1 MWNFQGQAWV
11 CSRIFREVERVVKK
25 SDWVVFRPFFL
36 EVLDLSI
43 QHMMSAFR
51 FDYFPNFD
59 PIVQSS
65 FHHRFL
71 IVFICSYIF
80 SLQKYKKLKEKKY
93 TYYLFF
99 QLFQWVSKIEIMFL
113 IVNFNSSDVLDLRN
127 SMKKLKKKPFCFK
140 TWNDLF
146 HWSNKLF

>member
-1 MWNFQGQAWV
+1 MARDHTYITSAYFWTF
-11 CSRIFREVERVVKK
+11 
-25 SDWVVFRPFFL
+25 SDPPTYYVSINTVLNVSKNGHFLTPPTQSFCWRNIGMDPSVPSISL

-80 SLQKYKKLKEKKY
+80 SLQKYKREHYMK
-93 TYYLFF
+93 FF
-99 QLFQWVSKIEIMFL
+99 LSNFFSLNLDYIFNCVGIL
-113 IVNFNSSDVLDLRN
+113 IVQ
-127 SMKKLKKKPFCFK
+127 MY
-140 TWNDLF
+140 
-146 HWSNKLF
+146 

>member
-1 MWNFQGQAWV
+1 MKPKLNLKNKGQISKSNEYTDNLHISFCQGQIKNKAKHFALRHCKLYFQKIRLGSV
-11 CSRIFREVERVVKK
+11 PSI
-25 SDWVVFRPFFL
+25 SL

-71 IVFICSYIF
+71 IVFIYSYIF
-80 SLQKYKKLKEKKY
+80 SLKKYKKYKKERYILYKIF
-93 TYYLFF
+93 LFYFFQSKSKLYF
-99 QLFQWVSKIEIMFL
+99 QLFK
-113 IVNFNSSDVLDLRN
+113 
-127 SMKKLKKKPFCFK
+127 CFR
-140 TWNDLF
+140 
-146 HWSNKLF
+146 S

>member
-1 MWNFQGQAWV
+1 MKPKLNLKNKGQISKSNEYTDNLHISFCQGQIKNKAKHFALRHCKLYFQKIRLGSV
-11 CSRIFREVERVVKK
+11 PSI
-25 SDWVVFRPFFL
+25 SL

-80 SLQKYKKLKEKKY
+80 SLQKYKKERYIK
-93 TYYLFF
+93 FF
-99 QLFQWVSKIEIMFL
+99 FSIFFSLNLNYI
-113 IVNFNSSDVLDLRN
+113 FNCV
-127 SMKKLKKKPFCFK
+127 F
-140 TWNDLF
+140 
-146 HWSNKLF
+146 